1 MDGTEQSQERS
12 ATLTPDDAQLARVVV
27 VLVEPSHPG
36 NIGGAARALKTMGLR
51 QLRLVRPRR
60 FPDPQAEWRAAG
72 ALDVLD
78 AAVEYQDLATAIA
91 DCQWVVGTGMLT
103 RRIPWPVRDAAEA
116 AREVL
121 ALPID
126 ARAAIVFGR
135 EASGLTNDELQR
147 CNVHLQIPSSPAYP
161 SLNLAMAVQV
171 VAYELYR
178 QARAQYPAEH
188 PGDASVA
195 SSAEALPVARWD
207 RPLAT
212 VAHVEGLLGH
222 LEDVL
227 GASGFLDPDQP
238 GQTMTRLRRLFQRVA
253 LDDTEVQILRGVLTT
268 LDPRRGGRPSGPGS
282 ARLRAGSAGGIVDQ
296 NSRVSHTRAASGLQ
310 TEQGSTPCDSRP
322 RDGTR

>member
-1 MDGTEQSQERS
+1 MSPSEQDPSS
-12 ATLTPDDAQLARVVV
+12 APASEDAQLARVVV

-36 NIGGAARALKTMGLR
+36 NIGGAARALKTMGLG

-78 AAVEYQDLATAIA
+78 AAVEYADLAEAIA

-121 ALPID
+121 ALPSA

-147 CNVHLQIPSSPAYP
+147 CNVHLQIPSSPAYS

-178 QARAQYPAEH
+178 QARTQSFSENRSAAH
-188 PGDASVA
+188 
-195 SSAEALPVARWD
+195 SSADADAGAVARWD

-212 VAHVEGLLGH
+212 VAHVESLLGH

-268 LDPRRGGRPSGPGS
+268 LDPRRGGRPAGPGS
-282 ARLRAGSAGGIVDQ
+282 ARLRGAKADP
-296 NSRVSHTRAASGLQ
+296 SRQ
-310 TEQGSTPCDSRP
+310 
-322 RDGTR
+322 